1 MLSPDLLFLLPF
13 TMGCALHDLKTGKI
27 PNSFVLCGLL
37 CGSATLLLSYAGT
50 ALSPFSRIHLPVFRL
65 AQPDPASCILGL
77 LLPYLLFGLPALLG
91 MIGGGDVKL
100 LSVTGLFLGAEAVWN
115 VIRTSVLIGAFYALF
130 VLIRHRSGYQ
140 RFLFL
145 RTYLCELVSVLHS
158 PQSPPCALSSLPAP
172 LPRRRDS
179 RRGILLLR
187 PDLSGTSVSH
197 PAGAVSMS
205 VSHHHQR
212 RSYDRIQKNLCDLRS
227 G

>member
-1 MLSPDLLFLLPF
+1 MRYSDMLSPDLLFLLPF

-145 RTYLCELVSVLHS
+145 RTYLCELVSVLQS
-158 PQSPPCALSSLPAP
+158 PQSPPAK
-172 LPRRRDS
+172 DS